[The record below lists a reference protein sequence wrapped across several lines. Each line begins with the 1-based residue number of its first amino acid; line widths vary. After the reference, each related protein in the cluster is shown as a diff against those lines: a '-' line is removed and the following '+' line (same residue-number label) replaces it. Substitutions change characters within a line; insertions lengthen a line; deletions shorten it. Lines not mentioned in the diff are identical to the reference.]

1 MFLKAGCDYQSLAT
15 VVQESSLN
23 VGHFYSSYHARIF
36 CLFLFDV
43 IRPDFRAQETKTWI
57 ESGCRKSCGNM
68 STAWK

>member
-1 MFLKAGCDYQSLAT
+1 MFLKAGCDYQSSAI

-23 VGHFYSSYHARIF
+23 VGHFYSSYQDFF

-57 ESGCRKSCGNM
+57 ESRERKSCGNM